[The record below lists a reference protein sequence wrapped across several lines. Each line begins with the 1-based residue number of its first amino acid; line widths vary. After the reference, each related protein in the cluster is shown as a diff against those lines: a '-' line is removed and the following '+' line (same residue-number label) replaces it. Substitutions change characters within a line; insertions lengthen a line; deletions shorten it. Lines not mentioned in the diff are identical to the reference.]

1 MGPVAARQAKVI
13 VIDTS
18 AVIAILYAEALGPA
32 LAERMAADAQPVMSV
47 GTYIEAGTVIAGRDP
62 VNPFQALGFLER
74 FMANTGTQLR
84 PVDEAQA
91 RLALEARIRYGRGMG
106 HGGTLNYGDT
116 FAYALAKSL
125 DAPLLFV
132 GDDFSKTD
140 VRAALDLGQGPT

>member
-1 MGPVAARQAKVI
+1 MI
-13 VIDTS
+13 VLDTS
-18 AVIAILYAEALGPA
+18 AVIALLRNEPTASVLTAR
-32 LAERMAADAQPVMSV
+32 LAIDRERMMSV
-47 GTYIEAGTVIAGRDP
+47 ASYLEVGTVLAGRTRPPHHAVAEID
-62 VNPFQALGFLER
+62 GFLADMQIE
-74 FMANTGTQLR
+74 LR

-140 VRAALDLGQGPT
+140 VRAALDLGQGLT

>member
-1 MGPVAARQAKVI
+1 MI
-13 VIDTS
+13 VLDTS
-18 AVIAILYAEALGPA
+18 VAIAIIFGEPTAPVLSARLAQEPA
-32 LAERMAADAQPVMSV
+32 PLMSV
-47 GTYIEAGTVIAGRDP
+47 ANYLEAGTVIAGRSP
-62 VNPFQALGFLER
+62 SAPSRAIVFLEH
-74 FMANTGTQLR
+74 FLTETGTELR

-132 GDDFSKTD
+132 GDDFAKTD
-140 VRAALDLGQGPT
+140 VKIAL